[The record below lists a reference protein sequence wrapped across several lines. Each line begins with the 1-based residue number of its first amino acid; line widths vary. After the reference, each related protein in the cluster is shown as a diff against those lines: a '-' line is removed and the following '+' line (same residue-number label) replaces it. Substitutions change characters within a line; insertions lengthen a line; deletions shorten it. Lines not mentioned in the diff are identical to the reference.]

1 MTNETKQLI
10 RSLIDAIDLARERVT
25 ECERDYA
32 IASQHHSDLLAKPEP
47 DLERLSRSNIR
58 LRDVTLRWNDASVKL
73 DDLQTQLDLLL
84 S

>member
-1 MTNETKQLI
+1 MTNETKQLV
-10 RSLIDAIDLARERVT
+10 RSLIDAIDLARERVA

-32 IASQHHSDLLAKPEP
+32 NASEHHSSLLAKPNTNP
-47 DLERLSRSNIR
+47 ERLSRSNIR
-58 LRDVTLRWNDASVKL
+58 LRDVTLRWNDASVRL